1 VREQRQRNRET
12 SAMEIDIT
20 APYLV
25 GVKKATKFVIAPIA
39 FTTFVELALQSGGA
53 KNSQAA
59 FNSALLR
66 HRTKIVTDD
75 GAHHDITPELLH
87 VMPRPVAMPLVKF
100 FDTEGAAPADETAEQ
115 KAERL
120 AKQPAVLND
129 GDGLTTPILVKLGTP
144 LEAAGKT
151 ISELE
156 FMAKTYGDVES
167 VLAETNELAQ
177 AVELIKSLAKPAG
190 MLALPSWAVDMVSVQ
205 DGMFIER
212 TILPRFLA

>member
-1 VREQRQRNRET
+1 
-12 SAMEIDIT
+12 MELKIE

-25 GVKKATKFVIAPIA
+25 GTKKAIKFAIAPIM
-39 FTTFVELALQSGGA
+39 FTKFVELALQSANA
-53 KNSQAA
+53 KNTQAT

-75 GAHHDITPELLH
+75 GVQHDITPELLH
-87 VMPRPVAMPLVKF
+87 VMPRPVVMPLVKF
-100 FDTEGAAPADETAEQ
+100 FDKEGEVPADETAEQ

-120 AKQPAVLND
+120 ASQPQILTD
-129 GDGLTTPILVKLGTP
+129 GDGLTTPVLFKLSQP

-156 FMAKTYGDVES
+156 FIAKTYGDVES

-177 AVELIKSLAKPAG
+177 TVELIKSLAKPAG
-190 MLALPSWAVDMVSVQ
+190 MLALPSWAVDMVSVR

-212 TILPRFLA
+212 SILPRFLA